1 MKKSQITGALALAL
15 NICRLLPS
23 LCPWAKHKNSEAVRG
38 QQEGRMFGWRLTDLR
53 RGGRKRKWEE
63 IKKGTSEGQWGNGVG
78 VGHQTHILNSVQIK
92 APCVLRGKA
101 FPLFCLF
108 LTLDPELFLSC
119 VPKPSCK
126 VQGVKQRPSKATLR
140 FHLSCSV

>member
-1 MKKSQITGALALAL
+1 MCSQKDSKPRPGAQKGMKKSQITGALALAL
-15 NICRLLPS
+15 NMCRRLPS
-23 LCPWAKHKNSEAVRG
+23 LCPWAKHKNSEKVRG

-53 RGGRKRKWEE
+53 RSGRKRKWELRKE
-63 IKKGTSEGQWGNGVG
+63 QVRGSGAMGWG

-101 FPLFCLF
+101 FPFFCLF

-126 VQGVKQRPSKATLR
+126 VFKV
-140 FHLSCSV
+140 